1 MAQAAGSVLI
11 NNIGRSF
18 QTHANGVRGCRV
30 DGGRRG
36 GAWEKGDKRVPALA
50 FHMQSRA
57 RVSAAGPLDRKRRRF
72 PRAGRRIMAQKQAH

>member
-18 QTHANGVRGCRV
+18 QTDANGA
-30 DGGRRG
+30 RG
-36 GAWEKGDKRVPALA
+36 GTGAGGELEAERKGDKRAPALA

>member
-1 MAQAAGSVLI
+1 MQMAFGGVAGE
-11 NNIGRSF
+11 G
-18 QTHANGVRGCRV
+18 GVG
-30 DGGRRG
+30 RG
-36 GAWEKGDKRVPALA
+36 GARAGGWEKGDKRAPALG